1 MEYSMQ
7 GEKFNSI
14 NKENLQILI
23 TDPMNEYMLKALK
36 EKGFKVTYNP
46 SIEREE
52 LLKVIENYDVIVV
65 RSRTKVDK
73 EIIEKGKRLKIIARA
88 GIGLDNIDTDEAEN
102 RGIKVVYAPGAST
115 DSAVEL
121 TIGLMIAGARN
132 LYTSMNLAKSGIF
145 KKISGVELA
154 GKTFGII
161 GFGRIGTKVGT
172 IAKSMGMNVLAYDV
186 IDIQKRAKEIG
197 ATSVSLGELVRNS
210 DIISIHVTVGKDA
223 KPIIGKEEF
232 EKMKDGVIIVNTS
245 RAVAIDG
252 KALLEYINKNKVLAY
267 AADVF
272 WHEPPKEEWEIEL
285 LKHERVTVTTHI
297 GAQTKEAQYRVAV
310 MTTQNLLEA
319 LAEIGVK

>member
-1 MEYSMQ
+1 MQ
-7 GEKFNSI
+7 DEKNNSI

-23 TDPMNEYMLKALK
+23 TDPMNEYMLKILK
-36 EKGFKVTYNP
+36 EKGFKVAYNP
-46 SIEREE
+46 DIQREE
-52 LLKVIENYDVIVV
+52 LLKIIENYDVIVV

-73 EIIEKGKRLKIIARA
+73 NVIEKGKKLKIIARA

-121 TIGLMIAGARN
+121 TIGLMVAGARN
-132 LYTSMNLAKSGIF
+132 FYTSMNLAKSGIF

-154 GKTFGII
+154 GKTLGII
-161 GFGRIGTKVGT
+161 GFGRIGTKVGI
-172 IAKSMGMNVLAYDV
+172 IAKAMGMKVLAYDV
-186 IDIQKRAKEIG
+186 IDIRKRAEEIG
-197 ATSVSLGELVRNS
+197 VANVSLDELLKNS
-210 DIISIHVTVGKDA
+210 DVISIHVTVGKDA
-223 KPIIGKEEF
+223 KPIIGSNEF

-252 KALLEYINKNKVLAY
+252 KALLQYINKNKVLAY

-272 WHEPPKEEWEIEL
+272 WHEPPKEEWEMEL
-285 LKHERVTVTTHI
+285 LKHERVTITTHI